1 MHLEDYDQQD
11 GKRVW
16 LAEDELEA
24 FLGEAVSG
32 EAGTG
37 LGTEQIIALELA
49 GRCGLRTDEVVD
61 VTPADVVNGPAKQMV
76 RVQSGKGNKYR
87 EAPVPEGLSIRIQ
100 TYAEQDGQATDDAIV
115 DRPTRT
121 LRRWV
126 DKVAEAMQSVS
137 GDPGWRY
144 LSPHDLRRSW
154 AQALLDSGV
163 EPGMV
168 MEWGGWESWP
178 TFREHY
184 LGVYSPKRQ
193 QLEREKVGW
202 L

>member
-1 MHLEDYDQQD
+1 MHLEDYESEG

-16 LAEDELEA
+16 LSEDELES
-24 FLGEAVSG
+24 FLGEAVTG
-32 EAGTG
+32 EAGTDMG
-37 LGTEQIIALELA
+37 AEQIIALELA
-49 GRCGLRTDEVVD
+49 GRCGLRGDELVD
-61 VTPADVVNGPAKQMV
+61 VTPADVVNGPAEQMV
-76 RVQSGKGNKYR
+76 RVWEGKGDKYR
-87 EAPVPEGLSIRIQ
+87 ETPMPETLAIRIE
-100 TYAEQDGQATDDAIV
+100 TYAEHGDKAGGPIV

-121 LRRWV
+121 VRRWV
-126 DKVAEAMQSVS
+126 KKAAGALEAVT
-137 GDPGWRY
+137 GDPGWQY

-163 EPGMV
+163 EPGLV

-193 QLEREKVGW
+193 RAEREKVEW